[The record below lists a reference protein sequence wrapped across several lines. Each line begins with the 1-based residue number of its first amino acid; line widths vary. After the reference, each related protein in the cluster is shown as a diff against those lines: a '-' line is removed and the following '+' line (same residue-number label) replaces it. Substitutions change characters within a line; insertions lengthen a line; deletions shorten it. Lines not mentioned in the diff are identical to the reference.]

1 MCTSAIPGW
10 YREGRPAS
18 RVRGE
23 GGGGFLLLG
32 QQQQQRAQLA
42 GRNETRELS
51 GSDQD
56 PHELAAGLSGQV
68 MAAVAEAA
76 VQLTAPSVT
85 SGM

>member
-1 MCTSAIPGW
+1 MYISNTRVVPG
-10 YREGRPAS
+10 REACFPSKRRS
-18 RVRGE
+18 
-23 GGGGFLLLG
+23 GGVFLLLG

-42 GRNETRELS
+42 ERNETRELS

-85 SGM
+85 LGM